1 MPLVFSSRY
10 RFLQSPLT
18 HYTDQ
23 ILALELLWPFPLI
36 AVGVLQIL
44 EPLVVEAA
52 IVLALLP
59 WAVRWLVLGRPT
71 RQAYMGGA
79 LALLGGSGLVGIWA
93 SYDPNLSWPLFL
105 TLLGSINLFFAIINT
120 YISPERLS
128 SGLVMAAA
136 LVACYFVGQYGHFYY
151 PLEEGKLA
159 DLGRVTGSLL
169 PNLVF
174 FTPHPNA
181 VAGFLEGTVF
191 LGLVTAWRA
200 SGGKRIAWSVVVV
213 LIVYAVFISG
223 SRGAWVGLTVAG
235 AIWGLLLIP
244 KRSLQLG
251 VAGAGLAAV
260 TSIVLVVVRLTQ
272 NGWTIPGVT
281 SALNTAASRFTLYRN
296 SFYLWSD
303 YPFTGIGLGDVFAL
317 VYSRYQLLLHV
328 PFLTYSHNLFLSVAL
343 GLGVL
348 GLVALIWL
356 LIDFYAFVVR
366 VERVGLSQPYQA
378 LFRAAWLGTTVI
390 VVHGL
395 IDSPQFS
402 SPGWTM
408 PMLFAVLGLTVA
420 IGGRLFAELK
430 VKLDREHRPVNYR
443 VWWVIGSVIAVL
455 GVTTTFLWRPLLSAW
470 YVNLGSIYQTEADLS
485 PDLDDTARK
494 MATVQ
499 AVVYFERALNLN
511 PASPV
516 SNRRLGMMA
525 LSWNQFNPAVEYL
538 EKAHRQEPGN
548 QGTLKALGLAYL
560 WLGRLD
566 EAEPLLRQLDNQSE
580 LIKELGA
587 WSDWRESQGQI
598 KFSQYAKEMAQR
610 LSVEP

>member
-1 MPLVFSSRY
+1 MFSLRY
-10 RFLQSPLT
+10 RFLQSPLV
-18 HYTDQ
+18 YFADQ

-52 IVLALLP
+52 IVLAVLP

-71 RQAYMGGA
+71 RQTFMGGA
-79 LALLGGSGLVGIWA
+79 LALLGASGLVGVWA

-105 TLLGSINLFFAIINT
+105 TLLGSMSLFFALINT

-136 LVACYFVGQYGHFYY
+136 LVACYFVGQYNHFNY
-151 PLEEGKLA
+151 PLEVGQLA

-169 PNLVF
+169 PTLVF

-181 VAGFLEGTVF
+181 VASFLEGTVF
-191 LGLVTAWRA
+191 LGLVTAWGA
-200 SGGKRIAWSVVVV
+200 SGGKRVAWGIVVA
-213 LIVYAVFISG
+213 LIVYAVLISG

-244 KRSLQLG
+244 NRGLRLA

-260 TSIVLVVVRLTQ
+260 TSMVLAAVWLTRS
-272 NGWTIPGVT
+272 GWTIPVVT
-281 SALNTAASRFTLYRN
+281 SAMDTAASRLTLYRN
-296 SFYLWSD
+296 SLYLWSD
-303 YPFTGIGLGDVFAL
+303 YPFTGIGLGDAFAL

-328 PFLTYSHNLFLSVAL
+328 PFLTYSHNLFLSAAL
-343 GLGVL
+343 GLGIL
-348 GLVALIWL
+348 GLVAVIWL

-366 VERVGLSQPYQA
+366 VGRVGLSQPSRA

-402 SPGWTM
+402 SSGWTM
-408 PMLFAVLGLTVA
+408 PMLFAVFGLTVA
-420 IGGRLFAELK
+420 IGCRAFTELE
-430 VKLDREHRPVNYR
+430 VKLDREHHPVNYR
-443 VWWVIGSVIAVL
+443 VWWVIGSLIVVL
-455 GVTTTFLWRPLLSAW
+455 GVTATFFWRPLLSAW
-470 YVNLGSIYQTEADLS
+470 YVNMGSIYQTEADLS
-485 PDLDDTARK
+485 PGLDDTARK
-494 MATVQ
+494 VATTK
-499 AVVYFERALNLN
+499 AIIYFERALNLN

-525 LSWNQFNPAVEYL
+525 LSWNQFNPAAEYL
-538 EKAHRQEPGN
+538 EKAHRQESGN
-548 QGTLKALGLAYL
+548 QATLKALGLAYL
-560 WLGRLD
+560 WLDRLD
-566 EAEPLLRQLDNQSE
+566 EAEPLLRQLDNQGE
-580 LIKELGA
+580 LIKELGT
-587 WSDWRESQGQI
+587 WSNWQESQGQI
-598 KFSQYAKEMAQR
+598 KLSQCAKEMAHR